1 MATPQGSQNRPAFK
15 RRACGSRLATPGFCL
30 LFVPLVGLFCWQLTS
45 SYVGPVSD
53 SKSADVSHSFPQT
66 RAALASKALNLAK
79 SLKPVANP
87 RFGDSDSG
95 TTQGYREGLLE
106 PEMIA
111 AKGDPFVL
119 AHLSG
124 VREGIL
130 VTRARSGLVYTLGLP
145 SLRTRTLVLSTS
157 EIRRGLRNVGGSFDR
172 FFSEVLASAM
182 SDRGNESGAEAGDE
196 NPFTRALE
204 ALKENAPLESAEKPV
219 EQKASPPEKTTPA
232 PESGV
237 NPLASSPADTI
248 AAGVTTNRPYL
259 ILRVGEG
266 NVFRSVAASQP
277 REGTFESAEFGL
289 TDFRVF
295 PMTDAAEFPLAMA
308 VADFNGDAYA
318 DLVVHVPQQRLL
330 RFFYQNPDGDFQEGM
345 RIEAGGA
352 PLSLAAGDFNRDGFV
367 DLAFSHLGTG
377 LLTVIYADAN
387 HMYRYFRTLASD
399 VYRDYIVAADTS
411 GTGNTEVLAMNFANY
426 ATVLLDFTEPAGEI
440 PGKRIEYAAALNTEL
455 ARANARPS
463 RVNAVLLNASL
474 ALNFDDRMGRLMNV
488 LNVAAGADVY
498 IIVGDLDNAGGL
510 DVGLGIPRR

>member
-1 MATPQGSQNRPAFK
+1 M
-15 RRACGSRLATPGFCL
+15 
-30 LFVPLVGLFCWQLTS
+30 
-45 SYVGPVSD
+45 
-53 SKSADVSHSFPQT
+53 
-66 RAALASKALNLAK
+66 
-79 SLKPVANP
+79 
-87 RFGDSDSG
+87 
-95 TTQGYREGLLE
+95 
-106 PEMIA
+106 
-111 AKGDPFVL
+111 
-119 AHLSG
+119 
-124 VREGIL
+124 
-130 VTRARSGLVYTLGLP
+130 TRARSGLVHTLGLP

-157 EIRRGLRNVGGSFDR
+157 EIRRGLRNSLGGSFDG

-182 SDRGNESGAEAGDE
+182 ADRGNESGAEAGDE

-232 PESGV
+232 AESGV

-259 ILRVGEG
+259 ILSVGEG

-308 VADFNGDAYA
+308 VADFNGDSYA

-330 RFFYQNPDGDFQEGM
+330 RFFYQNPDGDFQEGI

-387 HMYRYFRTLASD
+387 QAYRYFRTFASD

-411 GTGNTEVLAMNFANY
+411 GTGNTELLAMNFANY
-426 ATVLLDFTEPAGEI
+426 ATVLVDFAEPAGEI
-440 PGKRIEYAAALNTEL
+440 PGKRIEYARGSQYRVSSRERAALTGQCSSSQCQPGSKLRRSYGPPHECAQRCRGSRRLRHRRRPGQRRRSGRWIGHPSPVAGITEHL
-455 ARANARPS
+455 NHRVFSVSLPVSGARRPGSSAISSASSLPSLFCPSARRP
-463 RVNAVLLNASL
+463 
-474 ALNFDDRMGRLMNV
+474 
-488 LNVAAGADVY
+488 Y
-498 IIVGDLDNAGGL
+498 
-510 DVGLGIPRR
+510 P